1 MEGDVFVAVP
11 ISILIADDHPLTRSG
26 LAEWIKRNP
35 RYALVAEVEDGRAA
49 LEGTER
55 LRPDI
60 ALLDIQMPEL
70 DGIAV
75 VRKIRER
82 GLPTRAIM
90 LTSFRAQPYVMA
102 SLMAGAAGFVLKTTA
117 VREMDIAVAQ
127 VMEGRLYLDS
137 QLGDILK
144 DRDLAPEP
152 LTGREREVLLLASRG
167 FSIRDTASRLSITER
182 TVQAHLTSIYAKFS
196 CRSKSEAL
204 LVALK
209 FGLISVEELLEDTS
223 LEAHGG

>member
-1 MEGDVFVAVP
+1 
-11 ISILIADDHPLTRSG
+11 LTRSG
-26 LAEWIKRNP
+26 LTEWVRRSP
-35 RYALVAEVEDGRAA
+35 RYALLAEVGDGPAA
-49 LEGTER
+49 WEAIER

-60 ALLDIQMPEL
+60 ALLDIQMEGL

-75 VRKIRER
+75 VRKIKKS

-90 LTSFRAQPYVMA
+90 LTAFKAQPYVMA
-102 SLMAGAAGFVLKTTA
+102 SLMAGAGGFVLKTTA
-117 VREMDIAVAQ
+117 IRELENAIAH
-127 VMEGRLYLDS
+127 VMRGGLYLDP

-152 LTGREREVLLLASRG
+152 LTPREREVLLLASRG
-167 FSIRDTASRLSITER
+167 FSIKDSAARLSITER
-182 TVQAHLTSIYAKFS
+182 TVQAHLTSIYAKFN

-209 FGLISVEELLEDTS
+209 FGLLSLEELLENTS
-223 LEAHGG
+223 LEAI

>member
-1 MEGDVFVAVP
+1 VSTP
-11 ISILIADDHPLTRSG
+11 ISVLIADDHPLTRSG
-26 LAEWIKRNP
+26 LVEWIRRNP
-35 RYALVAEVEDGRAA
+35 RYALVAEVENGREAWEA
-49 LEGTER
+49 VER

-75 VRKIRER
+75 VRKIKEH

-117 VREMDIAVAQ
+117 IREMEVAVTQ

-144 DRDLAPEP
+144 DRDLAPDP
-152 LTGREREVLLLASRG
+152 LTSREREVLLLASRG
-167 FSIRDTASRLSITER
+167 FSIKDAASRLSITER
-182 TVQAHLTSIYAKFS
+182 TVQAHLTSIYAKFN

-209 FGLISVEELLEDTS
+209 FGLLSVEELLEDTS
-223 LEAHGG
+223 LEAHAG